1 MKIVSSELQLP
12 ARRGRTEAV
21 ILFVV
26 AWQTFAIAASAIDEI
41 RSTDSFSLTA
51 SEITLKS
58 VSKVKHR
65 LRRGAK
71 WYYVVN
77 ACAHFELPVSP
88 PTLVLVL
95 RNSRIAVLVDQIDR
109 IETISRLMVIPR
121 CFSGPEL
128 LWYRGLTLID
138 GNVIP
143 VVNPSGFLTEN
154 EIMQLDVLDSS
165 ASVPV
170 QSEITS
176 RRSDTHG
183 VSP

>member
-12 ARRGRTEAV
+12 PRRERTETV

-26 AWQTFAIAASAIDEI
+26 AGQTLAIAASAIDEI
-41 RSTDSFSLTA
+41 RSADSFSSAA
-51 SEITLKS
+51 SEIAVKS

-65 LRRGAK
+65 LRRGGK
-71 WYYVVN
+71 WYYIVN
-77 ACAHFELPVSP
+77 ACAHFGLPASS
-88 PTLVLVL
+88 PTLFLVL
-95 RNSRIAVLVDQIDR
+95 RNFRIAVLVDRIDR

-121 CFSGPEL
+121 CFCGPEL
-128 LWYRGLTLID
+128 LWYRGLTLIE

-154 EIMQLDVLDSS
+154 EIVQLDVLDGS
-165 ASVPV
+165 ASVPT
-170 QSEITS
+170 QSEMTS
-176 RRSDTHG
+176 HWSDTHG